1 MNDRVVI
8 VGAGLAGCQLAITLR
23 EKGFIGRIVLVGA
36 EQVLPY
42 QRPPLSKA
50 FLKGEVSMADI
61 QIRSEAFF
69 AEKRID
75 VLLNACATSIDR
87 LRQQLF
93 VGGEE
98 PIQYDRLVLATGARN
113 RRLGVPGEELD
124 GVVSLRTVEDA
135 QRLRPALANGRK
147 LVIIGAGFVG
157 MEVGAVA
164 AGLGAEVTIVESSD
178 RALGRAVSRP
188 IADHL
193 VARHMR
199 GNVRFEFGA
208 TVEAI
213 EGNAT
218 TDRVRRVRL
227 ADGRT
232 LSADIVLVAVG
243 VGPSVELAKTAGLAT
258 ENGILVDPN
267 LRTSDP
273 RIFAIGDCANV
284 AHALY
289 AGRRVRLESVQNS
302 NDQARCVAATL
313 VGTDTAYASV
323 PWFWSDQWDVKLQI
337 AGLSAADHDHVVRG
351 DPGTGR
357 FSVARVDRG
366 ALTAIE
372 SVNNAA
378 EHMTARG
385 MLKKRTAVD
394 PARLADAGFP
404 LLQVGSAGASQ
415 THADGP
421 RANPNEGRD

>member
-8 VGAGLAGCQLAITLR
+8 VGAGLAGCQLAISLR
-23 EKGFIGRIVLVGA
+23 EKGFIGRIALLGA
-36 EQVLPY
+36 ERVLPY

-50 FLKGEVSMADI
+50 FLKGEASLADI
-61 QIRSEAFF
+61 EIRSEAFF

-87 LRQQLF
+87 LRRQIV
-93 VGGEE
+93 VGGAE
-98 PIQYDRLVLATGARN
+98 PIQYDRLVLATGACN
-113 RRLGVPGEELD
+113 RRLGVPGEELE
-124 GVVSLRTVEDA
+124 GVVSLRTAEDA
-135 QRLRPALANGRK
+135 QRLRPALAKGRK
-147 LVIIGAGFVG
+147 LVIVGAGFVG

-164 AGLGAEVTIVESSD
+164 AGLGAEVTIVERSD

-188 IADHL
+188 VADHL

-199 GNVRFEFGA
+199 ENVRFEFGA

-213 EGNAT
+213 DGNAT
-218 TDRVRRVRL
+218 TDGVRQVRL

-232 LSADIVLVAVG
+232 LSADMVLVAVG
-243 VGPSVELAKTAGLAT
+243 VGPSVELGKTAGLAT
-258 ENGILVDPN
+258 QNGILVDTY

-273 RIFAIGDCANV
+273 MIYAIGDCANV
-284 AHALY
+284 AHGLY

-313 VGTDTAYASV
+313 VGTDTGYASV

-372 SVNNAA
+372 SVNSAS
-378 EHMTARG
+378 EHMTARA

-394 PARLADAGFP
+394 PARLGDAGIP
-404 LLQVGSAGASQ
+404 LLQVGSVGAS
-415 THADGP
+415 
-421 RANPNEGRD
+421 